1 MTFLGP
7 HAFCG
12 RNCRYFHPAPKRF
25 PATVHGDP
33 VHTACF
39 VAQVMWHR
47 DGPTFLTENVWV
59 GISFDGTKL
68 WQASFVHFASWRMS
82 LGFVVTNLLRNA
94 AKSWRVSIMLLHW
107 LPRDFFLLF
116 GVNGNFLP

>member
-7 HAFCG
+7 HAICG

-33 VHTACF
+33 LHTPCF
-39 VAQVMWHR
+39 LAHVMWHR
-47 DGPTFLTENVWV
+47 DGPTFLTDNVWE

-68 WQASFVHFASWRMS
+68 WQASGMQRS
-82 LGFVVTNLLRNA
+82 
-94 AKSWRVSIMLLHW
+94 RVWCGTPS
-107 LPRDFFLLF
+107 
-116 GVNGNFLP
+116 